1 MTQSDTHFN
10 HSQTAEYEEILY
22 TIDEPAAI
30 ITLNRPDRLNAWTH
44 RMGEELRHA
53 LAQAE
58 NDSRVVGIILTGADR
73 AFCAGADKSILDIIK
88 QTGELPDHQTAMPGQ
103 PDMPADFRHTYSYIA
118 SVRKPV
124 IAAINGPC
132 IGMAIPVS
140 LFCDL
145 RFASDDAYFIT
156 AFAQRGLIA
165 EWGSSWLLPRFIG
178 QGNALDL
185 LLSSRKLLAQEAL
198 TMGLVNRVVAKHQLL
213 DEAMSYIVTL
223 ARQCSPNSMA
233 IIKRQVYEDWMRS
246 LQLANTHA
254 DEKMLASFNSA
265 DFSEGVSALIEKR
278 PPSFS
283 RIGK

>member
-1 MTQSDTHFN
+1 MSPSNTHFD
-10 HSQTAEYEEILY
+10 HAEEVDYQEISY
-22 TIDEPAAI
+22 QIADPAAI

-58 NDSRVVGIILTGADR
+58 NDSRVVGIIITGADR
-73 AFCAGADKSILDIIK
+73 AFCAGADKSILDDIK
-88 QTGELPDHQTAMPGQ
+88 KSGTLKAHDTEMPGQ
-103 PDMPADFRHTYSYIA
+103 SDMIKDYRHTYSYIA

-124 IAAINGPC
+124 IAAIHGAC

-145 RFASDDAYFIT
+145 RFASEDAYFIT

-165 EWGSSWLLPRFIG
+165 EWGSSWLLSRFIG
-178 QGNALDL
+178 QGNAMDI
-185 LLSSRKLLAQEAL
+185 LLSSRKVTAREAL
-198 TMGLVNRVVAKHQLL
+198 TMGLVNRVFPSDSLIEEAKHYV
-213 DEAMSYIVTL
+213 AML
-223 ARQCSPNSMA
+223 AQQCSPSSMA

-246 LQLANTHA
+246 LDQANKTA
-254 DEKMLASFNSA
+254 EEKMLASFASE
-265 DFSEGVSALIEKR
+265 DFAEGVSALIEKR
-278 PPSFS
+278 SVNFP